1 MEKLKNL
8 KMNFRIKLPQFQRET
23 KEDLRI
29 GIYTAIIYIFL
40 CSVFYIVFKFSAMDV
55 TAGIMSL
62 SAIVFFF
69 IICVHM
75 FEFYKFKFEEDKSFR
90 VAGRFA
96 IAILL
101 TALAFLMF
109 LGQSI
114 VFIQKFILDYLEII
128 IGLAIFIPM
137 FSWWE
142 ILHAKVKR

>member
-69 IICVHM
+69 IMCVHM